1 MILIT
6 VGTEQ
11 FPFNRLMQWVDALVN
26 QGFLRDEQ
34 EEIIVQY
41 GSCTILP
48 AGAKVYPL
56 LPEAKF
62 RSLLYKAR
70 LVIGHCGE
78 GTINLLEDIATP
90 YILVP
95 RSHQYGEHVDN
106 HQIELALALERTGV
120 PIAWSPGDLVRFIV
134 SPARSTLSNVPA
146 SSINNL
152 CRMLEQRFGHNEVQE
167 HLEVLSI
174 MG

>member
-11 FPFNRLMQWVDALVN
+11 FPFNRLMQWIDALVN
-26 QGFLRDEQ
+26 QGFLQEGQ

-41 GSCTILP
+41 GSCTVLP
-48 AGAKVYPL
+48 AGVKVYPL
-56 LPEAKF
+56 MPEAKF
-62 RSLLYKAR
+62 RNLLYEAR

-78 GTINLLEDIATP
+78 GTINLLEAISTP

-95 RSHQYGEHVDN
+95 RSHQYGEHIDN
-106 HQIELALALERTGV
+106 HQIELALALEKTGV
-120 PIAWSPGDLVRFIV
+120 PIAWSPGDLVRFMV
-134 SPARSTLSNVPA
+134 APVRSTLSTVPA

-152 CRMLEQRFGHNEVQE
+152 CRRLEERFGRNRVQE
-167 HLEVLSI
+167 ELEVLSI